1 MRSSQRPSH
10 LPSSVQSLSHVQL
23 FASPWFQCQ
32 ASLSITNS
40 GSLLKLMSI
49 RVADAIQPFYPL
61 LSPSPSGF
69 NLSQHQGLFSVSQ
82 FFPSGGQS
90 VGISASASVL
100 LINIQSWFPLDIKPL
115 SVASFD
121 FIPFIWGCLF
131 ILLVLFFAVQKLL
144 SLIRFYLF
152 TFAFFL
158 LLWETDRRK
167 RCCDSCQRL
176 LINLYWKIF
185 LKRVFCVFL

>member
-1 MRSSQRPSH
+1 MWSTFSCACW
-10 LPSSVQSLSHVQL
+10 SSVCVLWRNVYL
-23 FASPWFQCQ
+23 GL
-32 ASLSITNS
+32 LSIF
-40 GSLLKLMSI
+40 GWFFDI
-49 RVADAIQPFYPL
+49 EY
-61 LSPSPSGF
+61 
-69 NLSQHQGLFSVSQ
+69 VSCLC
-82 FFPSGGQS
+82 
-90 VGISASASVL
+90 I
-100 LINIQSWFPLDIKPL
+100 LDIKPL

-144 SLIRFYLF
+144 SLIRFYVF
-152 TFAFFL
+152 TFAFFI